1 MKQIVCV
8 QFNVKGQITTNIIC
22 QSWSVHSRLWY
33 QPPAC
38 MPKDEVE
45 NMVKLQKPP
54 LKIKMG
60 NMSAQFFVN
69 LVSLL

>member
-1 MKQIVCV
+1 MKKIVCV
-8 QFNVKGQITTNIIC
+8 QFNVKGKITIDIIC

-33 QPPAC
+33 WPPAC
-38 MPKDEVE
+38 IPKDEVE

-54 LKIKMG
+54 QKFEWKS
-60 NMSAQFFVN
+60 MSAQSFVN